1 MTERKTRHGT
11 LTTQLGDLRTTP
23 DMADM
28 ARNKARELNVSVMEL
43 CRIALAKFL
52 GIKPPKIENGRPRKE
67 TK

>member
-1 MTERKTRHGT
+1 
-11 LTTQLGDLRTTP
+11 
-23 DMADM
+23 MADM